1 MSILRRLKTGM
12 MLFGIAMGM
21 VFPVY
26 ANFFVEFKPGRFWL
40 FTTGCIAAGIMVG
53 GFSYFL
59 VRWILLDKLQ
69 LLAKRYREVAAGKL
83 DTRCIIE
90 SDDSVG
96 EIADGFNHMMESIR
110 GLVGDLSKSTME
122 FTKVSSSLNKVS
134 GNQQNTIDEQ
144 GINISHITSAAA
156 EAVATQKDIDSRLA
170 ETVEFSKEITEHAR
184 FTIDLLSDSIVTADS
199 NKEIMD
205 TTVNQMHELETQSR
219 NIGDILSM
227 IVDIAD
233 QTNLLAL
240 NAAIEAARAGEQ
252 GRGFA
257 VVADEVRKLAEKTAS
272 STKKIGDMLNLFSS
286 GVKSSI
292 TSIRALSSSMEVHN
306 EKVASSASKVS
317 DILSNMSKS
326 SQNIDSVYSSAI
338 SLTKAYDEISQS
350 MEGIDNA
357 FRNVKTSSIEIGKQ
371 FSDVNRIIVSQIAKL
386 DKFNDEEKALQPE

>member
-1 MSILRRLKTGM
+1 

-21 VFPVY
+21 VFPIY

-40 FTTGCIAAGIMVG
+40 FTTGCIVAGIMVG

-69 LLAKRYREVAAGKL
+69 MLAKRYQEVAAGNL
-83 DTRCIIE
+83 DTRCVIE
-90 SDDSVG
+90 SNDSVG
-96 EIADGFNHMMESIR
+96 EIAVGFNHMMESIR
-110 GLVGDLSKSTME
+110 GLVGDLNKSTME

-184 FTIDLLSDSIVTADS
+184 STIDLLSDSIVTADS

-205 TTVNQMHELETQSR
+205 TTVTQMRELETQSQ

-292 TSIRALSSSMEVHN
+292 TSIRELSSSMEVHN
-306 EKVASSASKVS
+306 NKVATSASKVS

-326 SQNIDSVYSSAI
+326 SENIDSVYSSAV

-386 DKFNDEEKALQPE
+386 DKFNDEEKTLQPE

>member
-12 MLFGIAMGM
+12 MLFGIAMGL

-26 ANFFVEFKPGRFWL
+26 ANFFVEFKPGMFAW
-40 FTTGCIAAGIMVG
+40 FSAGCILAGIMVG

-59 VRWILLDKLQ
+59 VRWILLDRLQ
-69 LLAKRYREVAAGKL
+69 QLAERYHEVAEGNL
-83 DTRCIIE
+83 NTRCTIE
-90 SDDSVG
+90 SHDSIG
-96 EIADGFNHMMESIR
+96 EIAHGFNNMMDSIR
-110 GLVGDLSKSTME
+110 GLVGDLNRSTME
-122 FTKVSSSLNKVS
+122 FTRVSSELNRVS
-134 GNQQNTIDEQ
+134 GIQQSTIDEQ

-156 EAVATQKDIDSRLA
+156 EAVATQKDIDNRLA
-170 ETVEFSKEITEHAR
+170 ETVEFSSEITDHAR
-184 FTIDLLSDSIVTADS
+184 STIDMLSDSMVAADS
-199 NKEIMD
+199 NREIMD
-205 TTVNQMHELETQSR
+205 ATVNQMQELENQSR

-257 VVADEVRKLAEKTAS
+257 VVADEVRKLAEKSAS
-272 STKKIGDMLNLFSS
+272 STKKIGDMLTLFSN

-292 TSIRALSSSMEVHN
+292 TSIMDLSSSMVSHN
-306 EKVASSASKVS
+306 EKVATSASKVS

-326 SQNIDSVYSSAI
+326 SENINSVYSSAV
-338 SLTKAYDEISQS
+338 SLTKAYDEISLS

-357 FRNVKTSSIEIGKQ
+357 FRDVKASSVEIVRQ
-371 FSDVNRIIVSQIAKL
+371 FSDVNRILVSQIAKL
-386 DKFNDEEKALQPE
+386 DRFSHESQAGLNQ